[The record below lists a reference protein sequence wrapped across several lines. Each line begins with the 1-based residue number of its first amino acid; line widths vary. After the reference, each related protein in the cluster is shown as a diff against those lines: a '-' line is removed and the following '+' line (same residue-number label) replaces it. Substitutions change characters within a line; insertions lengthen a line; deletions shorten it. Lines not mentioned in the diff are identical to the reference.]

1 MISSEQ
7 KSLAGEAMQFA
18 LDNGANDARI
28 AIYSGSSSLFE
39 YRDQNLDK
47 LQQASENRME
57 IELFVDDRY
66 GSYSTNRMEKASLFK
81 FIASAIESTRY
92 LDKDPMWTLPVTSRY
107 YKGTMFTLDT
117 YDKNFEKVNVDTKL
131 ALARSMVGE
140 IYGVDSRII
149 SITAEYNDN
158 DSFMYMI
165 SSNGFEGETAHS
177 RYSLCSMVSM
187 KGDGDARP
195 CSSWFEAALH
205 FDNLVKDNVGRKAYE
220 RTLQKLGQTKIDSG
234 KYLALLDNTQSSNL
248 LSPLLSAMY
257 GFALHQKNSFLI
269 NKLNEKIISDKVTVI
284 DEPHIKGTFGA
295 RMFDREGVA
304 TIKRNLI
311 EKGVLKTYFIDTYNA
326 AKLNMEPTVSS
337 SSIVNFDLGTRS
349 HEQILASIDKGIWIT
364 GFNGGNS
371 NSSTGD
377 FSFGIEGF
385 LIEKGKLSKPVN
397 EMNITGNL
405 LTLWN
410 NILEIG
416 NDPWLNSSIRVP
428 SLLFK
433 DVDFSGVS
441 L

>member
-1 MISSEQ
+1 MISTEH
-7 KSLAGEAMQFA
+7 KSLANEAMQFA
-18 LDNGANDARI
+18 LDSGANDARVSI
-28 AIYSGSSSLFE
+28 CSGSSRLFE
-39 YRDQNLDK
+39 YRDKDLDK

-57 IELFVDDRY
+57 IELFVDERY
-66 GSYSTNRMEKASLFK
+66 GSYSTNRMEKESLFK
-81 FIASAIESTRY
+81 FISSAIESTRY
-92 LDKDPMWTLPVTSRY
+92 LDKDPMRTLPNPSRY

-117 YDKNFEKVNVDTKL
+117 YDTQFEHVTVDTKL
-131 ALARSMVGE
+131 ALARNVIDE
-140 IYGVDSRII
+140 IYGIDPKII
-149 SITAEYNDN
+149 SITAEYSDG
-158 DSFMYMI
+158 DSFMYMV

-177 RYSLCSMVSM
+177 SYCLYSTVAM
-187 KGDGDARP
+187 KDNSDARP
-195 CSSWFEAALH
+195 SSSWFEVDLH
-205 FDNLVKDNVGRKAYE
+205 FDDLVKDDIGTKAYK
-220 RTLQKLGQTKIDSG
+220 RTLQKLGQTKTDSG
-234 KYLALLDNTQSSNL
+234 KYLMLLDNTHSASL
-248 LSPLLSAMY
+248 LSPLLSAMN
-257 GFALHQKNSFLI
+257 GSALHQKNSFLI
-269 NKLNEKIISDKVTVI
+269 DKLNKKIISDKLTVI
-284 DEPHIKGTFGA
+284 DEPHIKSAFGA

-337 SSIVNFDLGTRS
+337 FSIVNVDLGTRS
-349 HEQILASIDKGIWIT
+349 HKQILDSIDKGIWVT

-385 LIEKGKLSKPVN
+385 LIESGKLSKPVN

-416 NDPWLNSSIRVP
+416 NDPKLNSSRRVP

-433 DVDFSGVS
+433 DVDFSGM
-441 L
+441 